1 MPPVTPSR
9 IRLMRSMMP
18 RTSHDDAPEPGAGLR
33 KRLQGHPRRSA
44 AELANQVR
52 VIEIRFRP
60 QPPNLVRF
68 LNQVRELRTA
78 APCALALGVLVDD
91 LALGGLLEGH
101 RQVVLRARL
110 DQRRR
115 ELVER
120 PLTELVVV
128 VVDLPRAL

>member
-9 IRLMRSMMP
+9 IRLM
-18 RTSHDDAPEPGAGLR
+18 PEECLLLRAG
-33 KRLQGHPRRSA
+33 
-44 AELANQVR
+44 
-52 VIEIRFRP
+52 
-60 QPPNLVRF
+60 
-68 LNQVRELRTA
+68 
-78 APCALALGVLVDD
+78 GVLVDD

-110 DQRRR
+110 DERRR

-128 VVDLPRAL
+128 VVDLPRALGGDDHAGVERVHLVEQTGETRRNQGPAMLEAASSAPTISARRAAARSRSSFSTT